1 MQAAF
6 YDLYVEQGA
15 TYVRSFVWKSD
26 NTAVDLTGYT
36 ARMQIRRNPTS
47 DEVLFS
53 ATTENSLLTLTPL
66 DGKVDL
72 VIPASTTELFDWRNA
87 RYDLELEADTGFVY
101 RLVQG
106 TVTVSKEITRD

>member
-6 YDLYVEQGA
+6 YDLYIEQGA
-15 TYVRSFVWKSD
+15 TYLRSFVWKTSS
-26 NTAVDLTGYT
+26 APVDLTGYT
-36 ARMQIRRNPTS
+36 ARMQIRRNPAS

-53 ATTENSLLTLTPL
+53 ATTENSLLTITPL

-72 VIPASTTELFDWRNA
+72 VIPATDTESFDWRTA
-87 RYDLELEADTGFVY
+87 RYDLELESSVGVVI